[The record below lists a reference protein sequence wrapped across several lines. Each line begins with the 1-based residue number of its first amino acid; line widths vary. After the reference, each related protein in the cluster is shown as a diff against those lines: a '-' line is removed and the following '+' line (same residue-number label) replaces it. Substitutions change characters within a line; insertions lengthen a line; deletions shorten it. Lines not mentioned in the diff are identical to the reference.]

1 MRKVSCAIRQLGA
14 TSHSVTGGRQNEDFY
29 ATDPNALRTFLE
41 QTDIEKYLSNNIWEC
56 ACGMGHLSEVLAS
69 RGYNVYSTDL
79 IDRHYKH
86 FNETIDFLNCPTHF
100 HNGDIITNP
109 PYKYAKDFINKA
121 MELLDTGRYC
131 IMLLKLVFLESM
143 SRKELFKKYPPK
155 YVYVSR
161 SRIMCAKNGDF
172 DKYDSSAV
180 AFGWYVWQKGFIGEP
195 VIRWI
200 D

>member
-1 MRKVSCAIRQLGA
+1 
-14 TSHSVTGGRQNEDFY
+14 
-29 ATDPNALRTFLE
+29 
-41 QTDIEKYLSNNIWEC
+41 
-56 ACGMGHLSEVLAS
+56 
-69 RGYNVYSTDL
+69 
-79 IDRHYKH
+79 
-86 FNETIDFLNCPTHF
+86 
-100 HNGDIITNP
+100 
-109 PYKYAKDFINKA
+109 